1 MQTLRTFIAVDFPI
15 EIKEKIIEITAYFQS
30 KLPPA
35 QIKWVEPDHMHLT
48 LKFMGETP
56 HDKLVQIKQSIHQ
69 VISVFPSFEIEIKAL
84 GMYPNN
90 QRPRVIWLGINAEN
104 HLILLHNQL
113 DQVLKGEGIKSDRR
127 PFSPHL
133 TIGRV
138 RRNAD
143 QESVIQIGRILSQ
156 FKIASLGSVEIDE
169 ILYYQSLLTPQGPI
183 YTILQSTSLNQV

>member
-113 DQVLKGEGIKSDRR
+113 DQALKGEGIKSDRR

-143 QESVIQIGRILSQ
+143 QESIIQIGKILSQ
-156 FKIASLGSVEIDE
+156 FKIASLGSIKIDE
-169 ILYYQSLLTPQGPI
+169 ILYYQSVLTPQGPI

>member
-104 HLILLHNQL
+104 YLILLHNQL
-113 DQVLKGEGIKSDRR
+113 DQALKGEGIKSDRR

-143 QESVIQIGRILSQ
+143 QESIIQIGKILSQ
-156 FKIASLGSVEIDE
+156 FKIASLGSIKIDE
-169 ILYYQSLLTPQGPI
+169 ILYYQSVLTPQGPI

>member
-69 VISVFPSFEIEIKAL
+69 VISIFPSFEIEIKAL

-104 HLILLHNQL
+104 YLILLHNQL
-113 DQVLKGEGIKSDRR
+113 DQALKGEGIKSDRR

-143 QESVIQIGRILSQ
+143 QESIIQIGKILSQ
-156 FKIASLGSVEIDE
+156 FKIASLGSIKIDE
-169 ILYYQSLLTPQGPI
+169 ILYYQSVLTPQGPI

>member
-90 QRPRVIWLGINAEN
+90 QRHRVIWLGINAEN

-113 DQVLKGEGIKSDRR
+113 DQALKGEGIKSDRR

-143 QESVIQIGRILSQ
+143 QESIIQIGKILSQ
-156 FKIASLGSVEIDE
+156 FKIASLGSIKIDE
-169 ILYYQSLLTPQGPI
+169 ILYYQSVLTPQGPI

>member
-1 MQTLRTFIAVDFPI
+1 
-15 EIKEKIIEITAYFQS
+15 
-30 KLPPA
+30 
-35 QIKWVEPDHMHLT
+35 MHLT

-113 DQVLKGEGIKSDRR
+113 DQALKGEGIKSDRR

-156 FKIASLGSVEIDE
+156 FKIASFGSIKIDE
-169 ILYYQSLLTPQGPI
+169 ILYYQSVLTPQGPI

>member
-1 MQTLRTFIAVDFPI
+1 METIRTFIAVDFPL
-15 EIKEKIIEITAYFQS
+15 EIKEKIAEITAYFQT

-56 HDKLVQIKQSIHQ
+56 LDKLVQIKQSIHQ
-69 VISVFPSFEIEIKAL
+69 VVSGFPSFKIEIKAL
-84 GMYPNN
+84 GMYPNAK
-90 QRPRVIWLGINAEN
+90 RPRVIWLGINDEN
-104 HLILLHNQL
+104 NLILLHNQL
-113 DQVLKGEGIKSDRR
+113 DQALKGEGIKSDRR
-127 PFSPHL
+127 PLSPHL

-143 QESVIQIGRILSQ
+143 QESVMQIGKILSQ
-156 FKIASLGSVEIDE
+156 FKIGSLGCIKIDE
-169 ILYYQSLLTPQGPI
+169 IVYYQSVLTPQGPI

>member
-69 VISVFPSFEIEIKAL
+69 VISIFPSFEIEIKAL

-113 DQVLKGEGIKSDRR
+113 DQALKGEGIKSDRR

-143 QESVIQIGRILSQ
+143 QESIIQIGKILSQ
-156 FKIASLGSVEIDE
+156 FKIASLGSIKIDE
-169 ILYYQSLLTPQGPI
+169 ILYYQSVLTPQGPI

>member
-113 DQVLKGEGIKSDRR
+113 DQALKGEGIKSDRR

-143 QESVIQIGRILSQ
+143 QESIIQIGKILSQ
-156 FKIASLGSVEIDE
+156 FKIASLGSIKIDE
-169 ILYYQSLLTPQGPI
+169 ILYYQSVLTPQGPI
-183 YTILQSTSLNQV
+183 YTILQSTPLNQV

>member
-104 HLILLHNQL
+104 YLILLHNQL
-113 DQVLKGEGIKSDRR
+113 DQALKGEGIKSDRR

-143 QESVIQIGRILSQ
+143 QESIIQIGKILSQ
-156 FKIASLGSVEIDE
+156 FKIASLGRIKIDE
-169 ILYYQSLLTPQGPI
+169 ILYYQSVLTPQGPI
-183 YTILQSTSLNQV
+183 YTILQSTPLNQV

>member
-69 VISVFPSFEIEIKAL
+69 VISIFPSFEIEIKAL

-113 DQVLKGEGIKSDRR
+113 DQALKGEGIKSDRR

-143 QESVIQIGRILSQ
+143 QESIIQIGRILSQ
-156 FKIASLGSVEIDE
+156 FKIASFGSIKIDE
-169 ILYYQSLLTPQGPI
+169 ILYYQSVLTPQGPI

>member
-104 HLILLHNQL
+104 YLILLHNQL
-113 DQVLKGEGIKSDRR
+113 DQALKGEGIKSDRR

-156 FKIASLGSVEIDE
+156 FKIASLGSIKIDE
-169 ILYYQSLLTPQGPI
+169 ILYYQSVLTPQGPI